1 MATDDSVPELEDIL
15 EKNFSEMKIGEEH
28 FNLPSK
34 ELKEDIEEKKKII
47 YQEKYSSESQTG
59 TIVVKPIK
67 ATKEI
72 IDTPIEVKD
81 EEEDN
86 EVEVVQEETVSILDK
101 PSSSVGDDFDVMDP
115 SLESLFDLI
124 FNVGILDPLFLGQS
138 CICDKNVARVRA
150 NSCPP

>member
-1 MATDDSVPELEDIL
+1 MATDEPIPELEDIL

-28 FNLPSK
+28 FNLPNK
-34 ELKEDIEEKKKII
+34 ELKKDIEEKKKII

-67 ATKEI
+67 ATKKI

-86 EVEVVQEETVSILDK
+86 EVEIVQEKVAILNK
-101 PSSSVGDDFDVMDP
+101 PSSSVGDDFDV
-115 SLESLFDLI
+115 
-124 FNVGILDPLFLGQS
+124 GW
-138 CICDKNVARVRA
+138 
-150 NSCPP
+150 